1 MMNSAWF
8 VAAVMSRLPAIV
20 DDDDRERVRFS
31 VAQRHRQGWSITDT
45 VRYEL
50 CSEEVDSD
58 VDEAAALREMDAIA
72 RKYSPA
78 VKNPR

>member
-31 VAQRHRQGWSITDT
+31 VAQRHRQGCSITDT

-50 CSEEVDSD
+50 CSEEVNS
-58 VDEAAALREMDAIA
+58 DEAAALREMDAIA